1 MFFRFASRG
10 AIERSP
16 GHFLTP
22 PKKNSFI
29 QMNTDLIKQ
38 YFLFVIQRI
47 PNLYAYE
54 IVQLTLYLELKNRE
68 IFY

>member
-16 GHFLTP
+16 GHFSLP
-22 PKKNSFI
+22 QKNSFI

-54 IVQLTLYLELKNRE
+54 IVQLTLYLELQNRE
-68 IFY
+68 ILF